1 MIGRI
6 LRTELRRSSA
16 SAAGG
21 LVVILGIAGMYSMAM
36 TGQTTLWDTE
46 WTVLA
51 VFQRIMLAVLW
62 PLALGA
68 GAWQVRRDRRTRMEE
83 LLATTPR
90 PAWRR
95 VLPTS
100 AAMAICLTIGYAAML
115 AAGAIRVAGNTDY
128 RPTGW
133 IPVALVG
140 ALSLVAAGWLGMGI
154 GRLVPSTYTPPVLA
168 VAGFLALLVPVQVG
182 KGGPISNI
190 SLLAPLFSGPIDEFT
205 SVAGAVDTGQA
216 LWFAGLALGGLA
228 LLMVTRR
235 RWTVIAVVPVVAGLL
250 IAVPLL
256 GSAPKG
262 GFQADLVAASEIC
275 TTDGGPAVC
284 VTKTHEAGLATLTGP
299 ARRALTLL
307 AKLPGAPTSVHEITA
322 SRPGPQPGAEVW
334 FDSDNYQ
341 AGQGWL
347 SSGDELVVRI
357 LAGAGTRPCPD
368 QDGQVDYRTRALVAA
383 WLYGRYP
390 APGPPAIPKE
400 ATARDAAWQA
410 LRALSAAEQLHRV
423 ADVRQEG
430 LTCDATGSG
439 AR

>member
-16 SAAGG
+16 LTAGG
-21 LVVILGIAGMYSMAM
+21 LVVVLGAAGLYSMAM
-36 TGQTTLWDTE
+36 TGQTSSWDTE

-68 GAWQVRRDRRTRMEE
+68 GAWQARRDRRTRMEE
-83 LLATTPR
+83 LLGTTPR

-100 AAMAICLTIGYAAML
+100 AAMAIWLTAGYAVML
-115 AAGAIRVAGNTDY
+115 AAGAVRVAGNTDY
-128 RPTGW
+128 RPVAW

-154 GRLVPSTYTPPVLA
+154 GRLAPSTYTPPVLA
-168 VAGFLALLVPVQVG
+168 VAGFLVLLVPVQVG
-182 KGGPISNI
+182 KDGPIGNI

-205 SVAGAVDTGQA
+205 AVAGAVNAGQA
-216 LWFAGLALGGLA
+216 VWFIGLALGGLA
-228 LLMVTRR
+228 LLMAARR
-235 RWTVIAVVPVVAGLL
+235 RWTAVAVVPVVAGLL
-250 IAVPLL
+250 LAVPLL
-256 GSAPKG
+256 DSAPEG
-262 GFQADLVAASEIC
+262 GFRADLAAASEVC
-275 TTDGGPAVC
+275 TSDGGPAVC
-284 VTKTHEAGLATLTGP
+284 VTKVHEAGLAALTGP

-307 AKLPGAPTSVHEITA
+307 AKLPAAPTSVHEVTA
-322 SRPGPQPGAEVW
+322 SRPGPQPAAEVW
-334 FDSDNYQ
+334 FHSDNYR
-341 AGQGWL
+341 AGHGWE
-347 SSGDELVVRI
+347 SSGEDLAVRV

-368 QDGQVDYRTRALVAA
+368 AEGRTDYRTRAIVSA

-390 APGPPAIPKE
+390 APGPEVSGAE
-400 ATARDAAWQA
+400 ATARDAAWRA
-410 LRALSAAEQLHRV
+410 LRALPADEQLRQV
-423 ADVRQEG
+423 TAVRREG
-430 LTCDATGSG
+430 LTCDSTGSG